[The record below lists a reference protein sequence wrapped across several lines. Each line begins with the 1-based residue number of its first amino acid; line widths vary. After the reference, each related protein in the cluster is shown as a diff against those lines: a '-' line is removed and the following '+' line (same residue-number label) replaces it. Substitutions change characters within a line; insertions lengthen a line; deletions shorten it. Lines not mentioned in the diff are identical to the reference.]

1 MDDIPIE
8 QLIAFSG
15 ETFYQHVQEH
25 YGKNV
30 EKILRFHDID
40 NYLILS
46 GTSTQEL
53 LEIFEKPNDENA
65 TRELIYL
72 KTEICNISEGKI
84 LLRIGTKNK
93 MILLLKSA
101 QDIVKKRKRQF
112 TDQTKFNR
120 LNKHRSTSSSLN
132 TSSSDSETNMKK
144 YATSIQESIGKILTN
159 MKNHIHR
166 RTYVNISAN
175 DFGIM
180 IEDIDDQS
188 VPRCSVQCICGDR
201 IKLFFNHNRFQLSS
215 LIKHLRNDN
224 NGFKF
229 LMKNT
234 SQGIDDQKGIDEM
247 DQMDVD
253 EESSRNENNLLTT
266 QNILNKHFNNSI
278 GDIDNTAAVT
288 TKKSYSQNEKSL
300 YEFDGNTYNNTSSTT
315 TINRDGNQRISNI
328 LATGGGTQSSI
339 SYISSSK
346 SKQQLVNKE
355 QPKTGR
361 LPSNNQYS
369 TVVKDQVRYM
379 KNIFDFVFHCALQ
392 NINSNHSSQ
401 SKKRKINENDKQI
414 RFYSLTKHNKKK
426 SEQEI
431 VYDKLQKSDI
441 LSTLLN
447 TIDSNRHRPPN
458 NYRYPTSVLRFET
471 CFFILAGVY
480 VYEYVRINLKFL
492 LPSVYTVK
500 KFYTQNPYSEARFR
514 FDECVNYLSSYQC
527 QYVFMSEDCSAI
539 IPRVEYDSTFNI
551 FNGLVIP
558 VLNGVP
564 TENSS
569 QFNSFDDLKHAIE
582 TTPRSN
588 LVNVHLVQ
596 PISTSDS
603 YVPSATVL
611 SAIDK
616 LNALTEL
623 KQFELTNEYDKIIFP
638 VHHKVKRLIDDTGS
652 KINEKN
658 IYFHV
663 DYVEEIIFK
672 AYEVA
677 QQMAENVGMNV
688 DLTRNNL
695 FDIQQSS
702 QIAKQLLKLNSLT
715 EEETLVIDDKDSDE
729 EDDDDECGGDEE
741 DDGHDERGGVE
752 EEDDD
757 HDAQDAEQGEED
769 DDEYEYDIEEE
780 NDVEANDEGDGIEES
795 NNSND
800 DHIVSED
807 DSKPTSSFENVQ
819 AISYSGVYQR
829 MGFYLD
835 C

>member
-1 MDDIPIE
+1 
-8 QLIAFSG
+8 
-15 ETFYQHVQEH
+15 
-25 YGKNV
+25 
-30 EKILRFHDID
+30 
-40 NYLILS
+40 
-46 GTSTQEL
+46 
-53 LEIFEKPNDENA
+53 
-65 TRELIYL
+65 
-72 KTEICNISEGKI
+72 
-84 LLRIGTKNK
+84 
-93 MILLLKSA
+93 
-101 QDIVKKRKRQF
+101 
-112 TDQTKFNR
+112 
-120 LNKHRSTSSSLN
+120 
-132 TSSSDSETNMKK
+132 
-144 YATSIQESIGKILTN
+144 
-159 MKNHIHR
+159 
-166 RTYVNISAN
+166 
-175 DFGIM
+175 
-180 IEDIDDQS
+180 
-188 VPRCSVQCICGDR
+188 
-201 IKLFFNHNRFQLSS
+201 
-215 LIKHLRNDN
+215 
-224 NGFKF
+224 
-229 LMKNT
+229 
-234 SQGIDDQKGIDEM
+234 
-247 DQMDVD
+247 
-253 EESSRNENNLLTT
+253 
-266 QNILNKHFNNSI
+266 
-278 GDIDNTAAVT
+278 
-288 TKKSYSQNEKSL
+288 
-300 YEFDGNTYNNTSSTT
+300 
-315 TINRDGNQRISNI
+315 
-328 LATGGGTQSSI
+328 
-339 SYISSSK
+339 
-346 SKQQLVNKE
+346 
-355 QPKTGR
+355 
-361 LPSNNQYS
+361 
-369 TVVKDQVRYM
+369 
-379 KNIFDFVFHCALQ
+379 
-392 NINSNHSSQ
+392 
-401 SKKRKINENDKQI
+401 
-414 RFYSLTKHNKKK
+414 
-426 SEQEI
+426 
-431 VYDKLQKSDI
+431 
-441 LSTLLN
+441 
-447 TIDSNRHRPPN
+447 
-458 NYRYPTSVLRFET
+458 
-471 CFFILAGVY
+471 
-480 VYEYVRINLKFL
+480 
-492 LPSVYTVK
+492 
-500 KFYTQNPYSEARFR
+500 
-514 FDECVNYLSSYQC
+514 
-527 QYVFMSEDCSAI
+527 MSEDCSAI

-611 SAIDK
+611 SAYGTDNKINSIDILKRWLYIYQQFYARNVRVLGYATDGDPKYLRAMRLASNFFVNTQTLDICNDKLLFTVKIPSTWSNWYFLGQSQLFIFLQDGTHLCTKIRNRVLSKHVQLKMGLYKVSIKHLYDLIKNTNKMDHNLSKSDLNIHDKQNFISCQRISSDSVLNLLMINDQWKATYNYMLILNLLIMTYTQSKISLLDRVFYAWIVVFYVRLWRIWLRITKKIRKSSVKINKKSNEQSYFITSNALISLELNAHSLIYLYLLIEHDILPQSVADNVHLFSSQHCENIFRDARSLSGIYSTRINFTIKQFLKRIDK

-752 EEDDD
+752 EEDGD
-757 HDAQDAEQGEED
+757 HDGQDAEQEEED

-780 NDVEANDEGDGIEES
+780 NDVEANDEEDGIEES

-807 DSKPTSSFENVQ
+807 DAKPTSSFENVQ

-829 MGFYLD
+829 MEFYLD

>member
-1 MDDIPIE
+1 
-8 QLIAFSG
+8 
-15 ETFYQHVQEH
+15 
-25 YGKNV
+25 
-30 EKILRFHDID
+30 
-40 NYLILS
+40 
-46 GTSTQEL
+46 
-53 LEIFEKPNDENA
+53 
-65 TRELIYL
+65 
-72 KTEICNISEGKI
+72 
-84 LLRIGTKNK
+84 
-93 MILLLKSA
+93 
-101 QDIVKKRKRQF
+101 
-112 TDQTKFNR
+112 
-120 LNKHRSTSSSLN
+120 
-132 TSSSDSETNMKK
+132 
-144 YATSIQESIGKILTN
+144 
-159 MKNHIHR
+159 
-166 RTYVNISAN
+166 
-175 DFGIM
+175 
-180 IEDIDDQS
+180 
-188 VPRCSVQCICGDR
+188 
-201 IKLFFNHNRFQLSS
+201 
-215 LIKHLRNDN
+215 
-224 NGFKF
+224 
-229 LMKNT
+229 
-234 SQGIDDQKGIDEM
+234 
-247 DQMDVD
+247 
-253 EESSRNENNLLTT
+253 
-266 QNILNKHFNNSI
+266 
-278 GDIDNTAAVT
+278 
-288 TKKSYSQNEKSL
+288 
-300 YEFDGNTYNNTSSTT
+300 
-315 TINRDGNQRISNI
+315 
-328 LATGGGTQSSI
+328 
-339 SYISSSK
+339 
-346 SKQQLVNKE
+346 
-355 QPKTGR
+355 
-361 LPSNNQYS
+361 
-369 TVVKDQVRYM
+369 
-379 KNIFDFVFHCALQ
+379 
-392 NINSNHSSQ
+392 
-401 SKKRKINENDKQI
+401 
-414 RFYSLTKHNKKK
+414 
-426 SEQEI
+426 
-431 VYDKLQKSDI
+431 
-441 LSTLLN
+441 
-447 TIDSNRHRPPN
+447 
-458 NYRYPTSVLRFET
+458 
-471 CFFILAGVY
+471 
-480 VYEYVRINLKFL
+480 
-492 LPSVYTVK
+492 
-500 KFYTQNPYSEARFR
+500 
-514 FDECVNYLSSYQC
+514 
-527 QYVFMSEDCSAI
+527 MSEDCSAI

-611 SAIDK
+611 SAYGTDNKINSIDILKRWLYIYQQFYARNVRVLGYATDGDPKYLRAMRLASNFFVNTQTLDICNDKLLFTVKIPSTWSNWYFLGQSQLFIFLQDGTHLCTKIRNRVLSKHVQLKMGLYKVSIKHLYDLIKNTNKMDHNLSKSDLNIHDKQNFISCQRISSDSVLNLLMINDQWKATYNYMLILNLLIMTYTQSKISLLNRVFYAWIVVFYVRLWRIWLRITKKIRKSSVKINKKSNEQSYFITSNALISLELNAHSLIYLYLLIEHDILPQSVADNVHLFSSQHCENIFRDARSLSGIYSTRINFTIKQFLKRIDK

-752 EEDDD
+752 EEDGD
-757 HDAQDAEQGEED
+757 HDGQDAEQEEED

-780 NDVEANDEGDGIEES
+780 NDVEANDEEDGIEES

-829 MGFYLD
+829 MEFYLD